1 MRELEKIRQE
11 VKGALTELLDMDRA
25 DFRPVRLL
33 VIGCSSSEILGGQ
46 IGKASSPEAGE
57 AVSQAILEVCAARGI
72 SAAFQCC
79 EHLNRALVME
89 RAQAEQYGYEEVCV
103 VPWPKAGG
111 SCASAAYRLM
121 KDPVVVERV
130 QADAGLD
137 IGNTMI
143 GMHLKPVAVPVRLSK
158 KTIGQAALVCA
169 RTRPKLIGGSR
180 AHYALDQA

>member
-1 MRELEKIRQE
+1 MREVEKIRQE

-72 SAAFQCC
+72 AVAFQCC

>member
-1 MRELEKIRQE
+1 M
-11 VKGALTELLDMDRA
+11 
-25 DFRPVRLL
+25 
-33 VIGCSSSEILGGQ
+33 
-46 IGKASSPEAGE
+46 
-57 AVSQAILEVCAARGI
+57 
-72 SAAFQCC
+72 
-79 EHLNRALVME
+79 
-89 RAQAEQYGYEEVCV
+89 
-103 VPWPKAGG
+103 PWPKAGG

-143 GMHLKPVAVPVRLSK
+143 GMHLKPVAVPVRLSE
-158 KTIGQAALVCA
+158 KTIGQAAVVCA

>member
-1 MRELEKIRQE
+1 MKKRRLIRKI
-11 VKGALTELLDMDRA
+11 ACILIL
-25 DFRPVRLL
+25 
-33 VIGCSSSEILGGQ
+33 ILG
-46 IGKASSPEAGE
+46 
-57 AVSQAILEVCAARGI
+57 L
-72 SAAFQCC
+72 
-79 EHLNRALVME
+79 
-89 RAQAEQYGYEEVCV
+89 
-103 VPWPKAGG
+103 
-111 SCASAAYRLM
+111 AAYRLM

-143 GMHLKPVAVPVRLSK
+143 GMHLKPVAVPVRLSE